1 MLDGRHLGNATG
13 RIPYIVSFPAY
24 SSFGSSTSTLDYEKN
39 ILKWIWTNQNH
50 GGDTLLIGVGRPNSI
65 GNL

>member
-1 MLDGRHLGNATG
+1 MLDGRHLGNADG
-13 RIPYIVSFPAY
+13 KIPYIVSFPSY

-50 GGDTLLIGVGRPNSI
+50 GGNTLLIGVGKPNSI